1 MQRIPVKVVFARS
14 SSPNISRM
22 QNISAQKLA
31 FLALALL
38 FYCHSL
44 PAQQQ
49 DEVIIVKRKALKSIE
64 TAGNDRPILGI
75 YTDETAGTNGIKIK
89 SVIAGKGAELAGLQA
104 GDVIVKVNEINV
116 GKVDNEINLLNGE
129 AVSLTSGLHAVLS
142 GHKPGDKV
150 HVQYLRDGENKI
162 TAVELSGGS
171 HFYNVDWNTENER
184 RDPCRVFIGV
194 GTSSVQGGLKVD
206 YTVDNTPATQYGVQP
221 GDIIQAIDDIY
232 INSQPEL
239 VYERDKHQP
248 GDPFTLTILRDG
260 REMKIDA
267 RFKTCTEEEKQ
278 RTRLAIIAPK
288 AHLFSHK
295 VERDPCAVFI
305 GVYTTDR
312 AMNEQGV
319 RISGVIDNTP
329 AQESGLQPGDIILA
343 LDGQPLATHS
353 ELRRERDKHRPG
365 DLFHLTIQR
374 EGVNLEIDAYFKSC
388 PTETENKVTVDET
401 VKMDTEGA
409 PATQRE
415 DATLQLESLELYPN
429 PTFGPLNVQF
439 QGDAVP
445 TTVRIAD
452 VTGKVV
458 YTRDIPQFSGQF
470 SEQINLF
477 GKTPGNYVLSVQ
489 QGDKI
494 LTRPVVLLP
503 RA

>member
-1 MQRIPVKVVFARS
+1 MKQ
-14 SSPNISRM
+14 
-22 QNISAQKLA
+22 ISAQKLA
-31 FLALALL
+31 FFALALL
-38 FYCHSL
+38 FYCQPL
-44 PAQQQ
+44 AAQQQ
-49 DEVIIVKRKALKSIE
+49 DEIIVIKRKAVR
-64 TAGNDRPILGI
+64 TAESREGERPVLGI
-75 YTDETAGTNGIKIK
+75 YTDETAGAQGVKIK

-104 GDVIVKVNEINV
+104 GDVIVKVNETNV
-116 GKVDNEINLLNGE
+116 GNVDNEINLINGE
-129 AVSLTSGLHAVLS
+129 SISLTSALHAILS
-142 GHKPGDKV
+142 AHKPGDKV
-150 HVQYLRDGENKI
+150 NVQYLRDGENKI
-162 TAVELSGGS
+162 AVVELSAGT
-171 HFYNVDWNTENER
+171 HFFNAGWNVENEH
-184 RDPCRVFIGV
+184 RDPCKVFIGV
-194 GTSSVQGGLKVD
+194 GTSSVPGGLTVD
-206 YTVDNTPATQYGVQP
+206 YTVNNTPATQYGVQA
-221 GDIIQAIDDIY
+221 GDVILALDGAPVR
-232 INSQPEL
+232 SQPEL

-260 REMKIDA
+260 REMRIDA

-278 RTRLAIIAPK
+278 AARLS
-288 AHLFSHK
+288 LFTPEPHFFTHN
-295 VERDPCAVFI
+295 VERDPCKVFI

-312 AMNEQGV
+312 ALNEQGV

-343 LDGQPLATHS
+343 LDGQPIATHP

-365 DLFHLTIQR
+365 DLFHLTILR

-388 PTETENKVTVDET
+388 PKETETKETVTET
-401 VKMDTEGA
+401 VKMDAEEA

-415 DATLQLESLELYPN
+415 NGALQLESLELYPN

-445 TTVRIAD
+445 TAVRIAD
-452 VTGKVV
+452 VTGKIV
-458 YTRDIPQFSGQF
+458 YTRDLPQFGGQF

-494 LTRPVVLLP
+494 LTKPVVLLP

>member
-1 MQRIPVKVVFARS
+1 MQRILTRVVFARS
-14 SSPNISRM
+14 SSPNILRM
-22 QNISAQKLA
+22 KNISAQKLA

-64 TAGNDRPILGI
+64 TAVNDRPILGI

-89 SVIAGKGAELAGLQA
+89 SVIAGKGAEGAGLQA
-104 GDVIVKVNEINV
+104 GDVIVKVNEIKVGNV
-116 GKVDNEINLLNGE
+116 DDEINLPNGE

-150 HVQYLRDGENKI
+150 NVQYLRDGENKM
-162 TAVELSGGS
+162 TVVELSAGS
-171 HFYNVDWNTENER
+171 HFFNVDWNTENER

-194 GTSSVQGGLKVD
+194 GTSSVQGGLNVD
-206 YTVDNTPATQYGVQP
+206 YTIDNTPATQYGVQA
-221 GDIIQAIDDIY
+221 GDVILALDGVPLSTQ
-232 INSQPEL
+232 SEL

-278 RTRLAIIAPK
+278 RTRLAVIAPQPY
-288 AHLFSHK
+288 LFSHK

-312 AMNEQGV
+312 ALNDQGV
-319 RISGVIDNTP
+319 RISGIIDNTP

-343 LDGQPLATHS
+343 LDGQPIATYS

-365 DLFHLTIQR
+365 DLFHLTILR
-374 EGVNLEIDAYFKSC
+374 EGVSLEIDAYFKSC
-388 PTETENKVTVDET
+388 PKEPEAKVTVEET
-401 VKMDTEGA
+401 VKMDTEEA

-439 QGDAVP
+439 RGDAVP
-445 TTVRIAD
+445 TAVRIAD

-458 YTRDIPQFSGQF
+458 YTRDLPQFGGQF

-494 LTRPVVLLP
+494 LTKPFVLLP